1 MALNNTVQNNLSI
14 VDAQYASTV
23 WLTQLHPYYKR
34 EVIKMY
40 GTDRLTQWIR
50 MYGKMGTRPA
60 VSYNHVEQGRL
71 QGVLTTSGSF
81 SGAAG
86 AAVTVTLANSSLVDI
101 GGSTFK
107 CPVAIGFTVQFKDGT
122 QAIVTDVAV
131 GGNEAVIELTPN
143 KTTQAISL
151 ASGEVFIYY
160 PAVLVGEGSCAT
172 DSHIRVVPTL
182 FNNTMQTVRVDY
194 KVTDE
199 ALASFSNQVTFWDFY
214 NPATNTSVPCWSSAA
229 LGEKEVNFQ
238 NAIEMLA
245 LTGQSINNVQDTA
258 GNDLRGTTGLIPSIE
273 AYGNIKSYAQVAGFQ
288 ISDLDDMIITMEKNK
303 APNEYL
309 VWTGIELNMDIQKA
323 IKDWFPNGA
332 VTYGSFSGQDN
343 AIELGFTSIGYQGRT
358 FHFHNMEVFNNPVF
372 LGAAGFNYIG
382 GAIVMPANDT
392 VDGGGG
398 NVKYVEL
405 VTLENSNCNT
415 SLGYDHFVVDGT
427 GNFQTGF
434 FRPTN
439 CRNATFTWVTTQGVE
454 VFGAKQLFMI
464 KRV

>member
-1 MALNNTVQNNLSI
+1 MAKNTVQNNLDI
-14 VDAQYASTV
+14 VKAQYASSV
-23 WLTQLHPYYKR
+23 WLSQLHPYYMR

-50 MYGKMGTRPA
+50 MYGKMGTRPS
-60 VSYNHVEQGRL
+60 VSYSHVEQGRL
-71 QGVLTTSGSF
+71 QGTLTAKVAA

-86 AAVTVTLANSSLVDI
+86 AAVNVTLTNSSLVDI
-101 GGSTFK
+101 GGGTYKS
-107 CPVAIGFTVQFKDGT
+107 PVAEGFTVQFRDGS
-122 QAIVTDVAV
+122 QAIVTETAV
-131 GGNEAVIELTPN
+131 GGDESVITVKPN
-143 KTTQAISL
+143 KTTQIINIL
-151 ASGEVFIYY
+151 QGEVFIYY

-172 DSHIRVVPTL
+172 DSHLRVVPTI
-182 FNNTMQTVRVDY
+182 FNNTMQEVRVDY

-199 ALASFSNQVTFWDFY
+199 ALASFSSQVTFWDFY
-214 NPATNTSVPCWSSAA
+214 SPATNTTVPCWTSAV

-238 NAIEMLA
+238 NALEMLA
-245 LTGQSINNVQDTA
+245 LTGQPINNVNDGA
-258 GNDLRGTTGLIPSIE
+258 GNPLRGTTGLMPSIE

-309 VWTGIELNMDIQKA
+309 VWAGIELNMDIQKA

-332 VTYGSFSGQDN
+332 VTYGSFNGQDN

-358 FHFHNMEVFNNPVF
+358 FHSHNMEVFNNPVF
-372 LGAAGFNYIG
+372 LGADGFNYIG
-382 GAIVMPANDT
+382 GAIVMPASDT

-405 VTLENSNCNT
+405 TTLANQNCDT
-415 SLGYDHFVVDGT
+415 VLGYDHYVVDGT
-427 GNFQTGF
+427 GQFQTGY
-434 FRPTN
+434 FRPTS
-439 CRNATFTWVTTQGVE
+439 CRNATFTWFTTQGVE